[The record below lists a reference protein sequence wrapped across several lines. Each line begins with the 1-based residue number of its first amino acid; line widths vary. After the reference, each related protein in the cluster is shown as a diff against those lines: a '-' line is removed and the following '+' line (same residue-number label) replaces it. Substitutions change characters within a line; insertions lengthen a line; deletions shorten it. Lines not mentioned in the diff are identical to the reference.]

1 MIEEYLERIR
11 KHDRNLGAFIDVYE
25 EDARKAASASDMARS
40 SGHIIGPLH
49 GIPVAVKDVIDIEG
63 KITTGGSMVWKDRRS
78 SLTATLV
85 RRMVEA
91 GMIVLG
97 KTHTVEFAM
106 GSFGTNKHMGSPKN
120 PWDLEEHRA
129 TGGSSAGTA
138 SAVAAGLTPWGIGT
152 DTGGSVRIPSAWCGL
167 TGLKNSVGRISTHG
181 ILPLSHTLDTPG
193 PMCRSVQDAAIL
205 YRVLAGPDE
214 QDLRTLIHPVEDPF
228 PELKKGISGFK
239 LVRVPDSELENV
251 DSENLEAYDSGPGN
265 CLIDEWIRKN
275 SNKNFDLG
283 GSIAKSGKINQL
295 ILNQIID
302 NFKIESYEKSLDIKD
317 FDISFARGLSLE
329 DGCAT
334 ITNFTAYLIAKGIEH
349 SNLNGT
355 KPIKYLVCGGG
366 RKNSFLI
373 QNIKDYLSNNKNIS
387 LDTIDKYS
395 YDGDYVESQA
405 FGYLAIRSFLNLPI
419 SFPKTTG
426 CKTPTVGGKLVKN
439 F

>member
-1 MIEEYLERIR
+1 MKNKLYTAIGLMSGTSMDGVDASLIRSNGIDEFTNILDKYYEYDDSLHQELI
-11 KHDRNLGAFIDVYE
+11 DLRNLI
-25 EDARKAASASDMARS
+25 
-40 SGHIIGPLH
+40 
-49 GIPVAVKDVIDIEG
+49 
-63 KITTGGSMVWKDRRS
+63 
-78 SLTATLV
+78 LV
-85 RRMVEA
+85 
-91 GMIVLG
+91 
-97 KTHTVEFAM
+97 
-106 GSFGTNKHMGSPKN
+106 
-120 PWDLEEHRA
+120 
-129 TGGSSAGTA
+129 
-138 SAVAAGLTPWGIGT
+138 
-152 DTGGSVRIPSAWCGL
+152 
-167 TGLKNSVGRISTHG
+167 
-181 ILPLSHTLDTPG
+181 
-193 PMCRSVQDAAIL
+193 
-205 YRVLAGPDE
+205 DE
-214 QDLRTLIHPVEDPF
+214 DLRKYSNRL
-228 PELKKGISGFK
+228 
-239 LVRVPDSELENV
+239 SELEREITIFHSKVVNEISLKYNDEIDFIGFHGQTIFHNPEKKITKQLGEGNLLSQIV
-251 DSENLEAYDSGPGN
+251 NKRVIYDFRQEDLKNNGQGAPLTPIFHHLLSQNINKKYKIEFPVCFINIGGISNITKISKKNEAVEENLEAFDSGPGN

>member
-1 MIEEYLERIR
+1 MKNKLYTAIGLMSGTSMDGVDASLIRSNGIDEFTNILDKYYEYDDNLHQELI
-11 KHDRNLGAFIDVYE
+11 DLRNLI
-25 EDARKAASASDMARS
+25 
-40 SGHIIGPLH
+40 
-49 GIPVAVKDVIDIEG
+49 
-63 KITTGGSMVWKDRRS
+63 
-78 SLTATLV
+78 LV
-85 RRMVEA
+85 
-91 GMIVLG
+91 
-97 KTHTVEFAM
+97 
-106 GSFGTNKHMGSPKN
+106 
-120 PWDLEEHRA
+120 
-129 TGGSSAGTA
+129 
-138 SAVAAGLTPWGIGT
+138 
-152 DTGGSVRIPSAWCGL
+152 
-167 TGLKNSVGRISTHG
+167 
-181 ILPLSHTLDTPG
+181 
-193 PMCRSVQDAAIL
+193 
-205 YRVLAGPDE
+205 DE
-214 QDLRTLIHPVEDPF
+214 DLRKYSNRL
-228 PELKKGISGFK
+228 
-239 LVRVPDSELENV
+239 SELEREITIFHSKVVNEISLKYNDEIDFIGFHGQTIFHNPEKKITKQLGEGNLLSQIV
-251 DSENLEAYDSGPGN
+251 NKRVIYDFRQEDLKNNGQGAPLTPIFHHLLSQNINKKYKIEFPVCFINIGGISNITKISKKNEILEENLEAFDLGPGN

>member
-1 MIEEYLERIR
+1 MKNKLYTAIGLMSGTSMDGVDASLIRSNGIDEFTNILDKYYEYDDNLHQGLI
-11 KHDRNLGAFIDVYE
+11 DLRNLI
-25 EDARKAASASDMARS
+25 
-40 SGHIIGPLH
+40 
-49 GIPVAVKDVIDIEG
+49 
-63 KITTGGSMVWKDRRS
+63 
-78 SLTATLV
+78 LV
-85 RRMVEA
+85 
-91 GMIVLG
+91 
-97 KTHTVEFAM
+97 
-106 GSFGTNKHMGSPKN
+106 
-120 PWDLEEHRA
+120 
-129 TGGSSAGTA
+129 
-138 SAVAAGLTPWGIGT
+138 
-152 DTGGSVRIPSAWCGL
+152 
-167 TGLKNSVGRISTHG
+167 
-181 ILPLSHTLDTPG
+181 
-193 PMCRSVQDAAIL
+193 
-205 YRVLAGPDE
+205 DE
-214 QDLRTLIHPVEDPF
+214 DLRKYSNRL
-228 PELKKGISGFK
+228 
-239 LVRVPDSELENV
+239 SELEREITIFHSKVVNEISLKYNDEIDFIGFHGQTIFHNPEKKITKQLGEGNLLSQIV
-251 DSENLEAYDSGPGN
+251 NKRVIYDFRQEDLKNNGQGAPLTPIFHHLLSQNINKKYKIEFPVCFINIGGISNITKISKKNEILEENLEAFDSGPGN

-355 KPIKYLVCGGG
+355 KPIKYLICGGG